1 MYDDPTAE
9 RNLKDADPGRDPALK
24 RVLEEWH
31 APAVPETLDARV
43 MASYRRLGKRR
54 AWWERFFTSSVR
66 VPLPVAVAVLA
77 LLFVSAVLALRP
89 VEAPRPSVPPIASSG
104 PVQAARVEPPV
115 VIHTSLA
122 GFEPVSEVN
131 VSVVTE
137 RRQ

>member
-9 RNLKDADPGRDPALK
+9 RNLKNADPERDPALK
-24 RVLEEWH
+24 RILDEWH
-31 APAVPETLDARV
+31 APAVPGSLDARV
-43 MASYRRLGKRR
+43 LASYRRLAERR
-54 AWWERFFTSSVR
+54 VWWERFFTSSVR

-77 LLFVSAVLALRP
+77 LLFVSAALALRP
-89 VEAPRPSVPPIASSG
+89 LGVPRPSVPPIASSG